1 MHITFL
7 IPQNRKQVFIMSRTL
22 PIRLDSEISQ
32 QLEDE
37 SKATNVSQSKLLQKA
52 YLERDILK
60 ADLDTTRNCCL
71 ANFSNHIDYQIG
83 KILKKDYLGMP
94 YKKLNCLLRIST
106 TINDF
111 CKHFL
116 KLQEKG
122 TITETFYQY
131 WTFFSQN
138 CFYIEDNYP
147 IDFLEKPQEYLET
160 WRQTFDTCSI
170 NGYASQKLQKY
181 ILNDFDRIQ
190 KLIITNDQEFINTVT
205 EFSNALEKK

>member
-1 MHITFL
+1 
-7 IPQNRKQVFIMSRTL
+7 MSRTL
-22 PIRLDSEISQ
+22 PVRLNSEISQ

-37 SKATNVSQSKLLQKA
+37 SKATNVSQSKLLQQA
-52 YLERDILK
+52 YLEQDTLK
-60 ADLDTTRNCCL
+60 ADLDTTLNCCL

-131 WTFFSQN
+131 WTFRSQN
-138 CFYIEDNYP
+138 GFFVDDNYP
-147 IDFLEKPQEYLET
+147 ADFLEKSQEYLEE
-160 WRQTFDTCSI
+160 WENIFSQCEI
-170 NGYASQKLQKY
+170 NGYASEKLKEY
-181 ILNDFDRIQ
+181 IINDFNRLQ
-190 KLIITNDQEFINTVT
+190 KLIITNDQEFITTVT
-205 EFSNALEKK
+205 EFSNALEKR